1 MLASLQKWTEKHF
14 ISDEISAFVDRI
26 PKPVGR
32 FGYDPWGYKDEGLKF
47 WMSVF
52 KPLFEHYFRVDCV
65 GLENIPK
72 HGRVLVVANHG
83 GQLPID
89 GGLIGYAMATNQYAP
104 RAARV
109 MVERWVP
116 TLPFIGNSLCR
127 AGAAIG
133 DPMNC
138 IKMLRNEEAVIVFPE
153 GVKGIGK
160 PYSKAYQLQ
169 RFGTGFMHIALQEKV
184 PILPV
189 GVVGC
194 EEAIP
199 SLGNLESL
207 ASLLK
212 VPHIPLA
219 VMFPLPSKVIL
230 SFGKPINIEGGDGSE
245 QEVNAYVDQVK
256 VAIDALIRSG
266 REKRKGWFW

>member
-1 MLASLQKWTEKHF
+1 MLRNVQKWAERYI
-14 ISDEISAFVDRI
+14 ISDEMSACVDRI

-52 KPLFEHYFRVDCV
+52 KPLFERYFRVHCE
-65 GLENIPK
+65 GLENVPK
-72 HGRVLVVANHG
+72 NGRVLVVANHS

-89 GGLIGYAMATNQYAP
+89 GGLIGYAMATNPYAP
-104 RAARV
+104 RAPRV
-109 MVERWVP
+109 MIERWVP

-153 GVKGIGK
+153 GVRGIGK
-160 PYSKAYQLQ
+160 PYSKAYELQ
-169 RFGTGFMHIALQEKV
+169 RFGTGFVHIALKEKT

-189 GVVGC
+189 SVVGC

-199 SLGNLESL
+199 SLGNFKAL

-212 VPHIPLA
+212 APHVPLA
-219 VMFPLPSKVIL
+219 VMFPLPTKVIL
-230 SFGKPINIEGGDGSE
+230 SFGELIYLEGGDSSE
-245 QEVNAYVDQVK
+245 QEVNAHINRVK
-256 VAIDALIRSG
+256 SSIEHLTRSG
-266 REKRKGWFW
+266 LKKRRNWFW